1 MSVVPSTLVD
11 YTYSVVK
18 FIVNVRLV
26 ENSAN
31 KNVGRVMLEKVMT
44 QISIPGIPLAMAT
57 RT

>member
-1 MSVVPSTLVD
+1 MPSPLVD

>member
-1 MSVVPSTLVD
+1 MLVVPSPLVE